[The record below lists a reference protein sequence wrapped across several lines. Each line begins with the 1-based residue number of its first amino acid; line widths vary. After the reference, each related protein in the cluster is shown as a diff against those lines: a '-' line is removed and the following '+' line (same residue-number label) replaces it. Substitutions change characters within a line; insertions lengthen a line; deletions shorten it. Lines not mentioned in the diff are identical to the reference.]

1 VHTDEHA
8 FVPRSPAPAAGDG
21 SAPEATDAAAPVA
34 GRGSAQGAARV
45 RELLTHEVA
54 ARRETDEA
62 GDWGRLVWDEIGRLV
77 DGGKHLRAQLLLRTH
92 EAFGGTRENAA
103 VRAAA
108 GIEMLHG
115 AFLIHDD
122 LIDGDTVRRG
132 TPNLAAL
139 ARERALLAGADVA
152 VAQRWCEVV
161 AVLAGDL
168 ALGLAHHLFA
178 TTALPAREAL
188 ALQRTVSRTL
198 GTTVMGELGDV
209 GLELGLLPADPRSVR
224 AVARGKTAAYSFACP
239 LVLGAIVAG
248 APDRSEGDLWAVG
261 ECLGVAY
268 QIVDDVREVLVD
280 RARRSDLR
288 RGKVTTLV
296 ERASRHEGWSA
307 VAHLWGDPALDE
319 AGAAVLRRFFVDSGA
334 VAAGTDEVRGLLAEA
349 CLRAQVLPDDV
360 TRVVERFAAT
370 IEGLLGDAVS
380 GIE

>member
-1 VHTDEHA
+1 MHTDEHA
-8 FVPRSPAPAAGDG
+8 SVTGARGSPA
-21 SAPEATDAAAPVA
+21 T
-34 GRGSAQGAARV
+34 AARV
-45 RELLTHEVA
+45 RTLLAEEVG
-54 ARRETDEA
+54 ARRGAGEA
-62 GDWGRLVWDEIGRLV
+62 GEWGHLVWDEIGRLV

-92 EAFGGTRENAA
+92 DAFGGTRHDAA

-115 AFLIHDD
+115 AFLLHDD

-132 TPNLAAL
+132 TPNLAAI

-178 TTALPAREAL
+178 TAELPAREAL
-188 ALQRTVSRTL
+188 AVQRTVSRTL

-209 GLELGLLPADPRSVR
+209 ALELGLLPADAGSVR

-239 LVLGAIVAG
+239 LVLGAVVAG
-248 APDRSEGDLWAVG
+248 APGRSEDDLWAVG

-296 ERASRHEGWSA
+296 ERASLHPGWSA
-307 VAHLWGDPALDE
+307 VEHLWGDPALDD
-319 AGAAVLRRFFVDSGA
+319 AGAAVLRHFFVDSGA
-334 VAAGTDEVRGLLAEA
+334 VAAGAAEVRELLAQA
-349 CLRAQVLPDDV
+349 CLRAQVLPRDV
-360 TRVVERFAAT
+360 TRVVEKFAAT
-370 IEGLLGDAVS
+370 VEDLLGDAVR
-380 GIE
+380 GAAEPVQ